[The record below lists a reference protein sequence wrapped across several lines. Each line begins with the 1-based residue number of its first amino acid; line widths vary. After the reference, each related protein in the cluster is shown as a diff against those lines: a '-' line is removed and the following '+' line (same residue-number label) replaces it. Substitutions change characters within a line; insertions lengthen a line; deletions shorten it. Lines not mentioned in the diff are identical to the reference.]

1 MMPQRP
7 RVPKRSAIAAAGV
20 LVAAVL
26 LRSWFLL
33 AFDESYFD
41 SDQAIVG
48 LMAKH
53 LLERRALPLF
63 FYGQE
68 YMLAVEAWLMVP
80 LFAALGPTVFAL
92 RLTIV
97 LLNCVAAL
105 TLWWLLVR
113 DARMHL
119 WLAVVAVLPFA
130 LAPVITSA
138 HLSEAQGGNIE
149 PFLWVLIAW
158 MVRERP
164 IALGVV
170 SGMAFLNREFTVYA
184 LPALFLV
191 QLVQAGREF
200 APLLRRWAMT
210 AVAFVVV
217 FQAVNA
223 LKPHADLLGPGSAGV
238 AVSPGRQDNVSL
250 LLERTNVNAAALPAR
265 FRTLATEY
273 LPLLTGLN
281 DFRPNLISIGSD
293 AHVGWRE
300 LAMPVAIVLSV
311 LLAWLMVEML
321 WQRKVDAAA
330 FPIFLLIVGGEA
342 ALVYALT
349 RDLSIFTFR
358 YGLLAA
364 FLPVAVAALA
374 LQNSRPVLMRS
385 IAGVLFGVL
394 AGAALIDHVTVLQR
408 AAVAP
413 PPPRLAPI
421 ADRLVARGVRLAR
434 SDYWRAYAITFL
446 AGERVKVASRDLQRI
461 LEYQVLADTS
471 GSGVVIVQ
479 PTPCDGQRPFDVVGD
494 WHLCQ

>member
-7 RVPKRSAIAAAGV
+7 RVPKGSAIAAAGV

-53 LLERRALPLF
+53 LIEGRALPLF

-68 YMLAVEAWLMVP
+68 YMLAVEAWLMAPV
-80 LFAALGPTVFAL
+80 FAVLGPTVFAL
-92 RLTIV
+92 RVTIV
-97 LLNCVAAL
+97 LLNVVTAL

-138 HLSEAQGGNIE
+138 HLAEAQGGNIE

-158 MVRERP
+158 MLRERP
-164 IALGVV
+164 LALGVV
-170 SGMAFLNREFTVYA
+170 SGIAFLNREFTVYA
-184 LPALFLV
+184 LPALFLI
-191 QLVQAGREF
+191 QLIEARRQI
-200 APLLRRWAMT
+200 APLLQRWAVT

-217 FQAVNA
+217 FQGFNA
-223 LKPHADLLGPGSAGV
+223 LKPYADLLGPESAGV

-250 LLERTNVNAAALPAR
+250 LLERTNVNAAALPDR
-265 FRTLATEY
+265 FRALATEY
-273 LPLLTGLN
+273 LPLLAGLA
-281 DFRPNLISIGSD
+281 DYRPNLISIGSD

-311 LLAWLMVEML
+311 LLGWLTVETVWRRRL
-321 WQRKVDAAA
+321 EGAA
-330 FPIFLLIVGGEA
+330 FPIYLLLVGGEA

-358 YGLLAA
+358 YGLLAV
-364 FLPVAVAALA
+364 FLPVAIAALV
-374 LQNSRPVLMRS
+374 LQDSRPVLMRAV
-385 IAGVLFGVL
+385 AGVLFGVL

-413 PPPRLAPI
+413 PPARLAPI
-421 ADRLVARGVRLAR
+421 ANRLVERGVRLAR

-446 AGERVKVASRDLQRI
+446 AQERVKVASRDLQRI

-471 GSGVVIVQ
+471 ASGVVIIQ
-479 PTPCDGQRPFDVVGD
+479 PTRCDGQRPFDVVGE